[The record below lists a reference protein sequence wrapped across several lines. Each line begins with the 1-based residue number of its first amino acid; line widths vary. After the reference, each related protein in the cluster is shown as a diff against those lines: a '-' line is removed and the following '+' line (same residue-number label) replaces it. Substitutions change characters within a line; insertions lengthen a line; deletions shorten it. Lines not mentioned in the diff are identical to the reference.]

1 MLELKNA
8 MTELNNSKESFNS
21 KFEKAEGKICFQF
34 PLKIIQSGEQKEKK
48 KTMKKAYGFYGI
60 PTK

>member
-1 MLELKNA
+1 MKMLELKNA

-48 KTMKKAYGFYGI
+48 KL
-60 PTK
+60 